1 MIVSQ
6 LDLSSTDSPQVVKA
20 PGQPIGTGYAST
32 EERAKALAIQD
43 ADATMAAFAYERQSS
58 APIVLDGSPHEF
70 RDVMVVADASVA
82 DRLREAVPGCG
93 VRVYPTYVNVRT
105 RLLACIQHILAH

>member
-1 MIVSQ
+1 MPS
-6 LDLSSTDSPQVVKA
+6 DLPN
-20 PGQPIGTGYAST
+20 
-32 EERAKALAIQD
+32 
-43 ADATMAAFAYERQSS
+43 ERQSS

-105 RLLACIQHILAH
+105 RLLACIQQVSCPLISVAVSVWTD